1 MKLKFFLIFA
11 VLFSGVLTSRAQTAA
26 AVTPEN
32 IAAEKSAAEE
42 TALRRKSF
50 DVVWNTVNEKHY
62 DPTFGGVDW
71 QKMREIYEPQ
81 ALAAQTRDD
90 FHAVLRR
97 MLGELKLSH
106 FGVYSRPLPI
116 PSASGDKS
124 TASVEGTTGIEIK
137 MIADQPVVARLE
149 KDSAAEKVGLI
160 TGYAISKIGDK
171 TVSQILAPLEKA
183 MTENKYNERVK
194 NIYRERAIQSYLDG
208 KVGTTIKLEVLNA
221 ADEPQTFDLAPVVAG
236 GEMSEAFG
244 NFPPQKV
251 VFEARR
257 LDRGD
262 IGYIRF
268 NIWVIPQ
275 MAKIRR
281 ALADFADTKGI
292 IFDLRGN
299 PGGIGGLASGVA
311 GLLSSKRISL
321 GTMHSRGG
329 DQNFAVFP
337 QANPYTGKVVILSDY
352 GTGSTSE
359 VFAAGLQDDKRA
371 LVVGETS
378 AGAVLPSVFAL
389 LPTGAIFQYAVSDY
403 KSPSNVLIE
412 GRGVTPDIKVEQTRE
427 ALLEGHDAPLEAA
440 VKAIL
445 K

>member
-1 MKLKFFLIFA
+1 MKLKFFLVFA

-32 IAAEKSAAEE
+32 TAAEKSATEE
-42 TALRRKSF
+42 TALRQKSF
-50 DVVWNTVNEKHY
+50 DIVWNTVNEKHY

-71 QKMREIYEPQ
+71 QKVREIYEPQ

-106 FGVYSRPLPI
+106 FGVYPRPLPL
-116 PSASGDKS
+116 PSGDKN
-124 TASVEGTTGIEIK
+124 TATAAGTTGIEIK
-137 MIADQPVVARLE
+137 MIEDQPVIARLE
-149 KDSAAEKVGLI
+149 KDSAADKAGLK
-160 TGYAISKIGDK
+160 TGFAISKIGEK

-208 KVGTTIKLEVLNA
+208 KVGTTLNLEVLNA
-221 ADEPQTFDLAPVVAG
+221 AGEPQTFDLVPSAAHS
-236 GEMSEAFG
+236 EMSEAFG

-251 VFEARR
+251 AFEARR
-257 LDRGD
+257 LDGN

-275 MAKIRR
+275 MAKIRQ
-281 ALADFADTKGI
+281 AMTDFADTKGV

-299 PGGIGGLASGVA
+299 PGGIGGLAIGVA
-311 GLLSSKRISL
+311 GLLSSERISL
-321 GTMHSRGG
+321 GTMHGRGG

-337 QANPYTGKVVILSDY
+337 QANPYKGKIIILSDY

-359 VFAAGLQDDKRA
+359 VFAAGLQADGRA
-371 LVVGETS
+371 TVVGETS

-389 LPTGAIFQYAVSDY
+389 LPTGAIFQYAISDY
-403 KSPSNVLIE
+403 KSPNNILIE
-412 GRGVTPDIKVEQTRE
+412 GRGVTPDITVAQTRE
-427 ALLEGHDAPLEAA
+427 ALLTGRDAPLDAA

-445 K
+445 N